1 MYKKILSDMVKEE
14 RSRRNLSQED
24 LADNAK
30 ISLRTVSDIENGK
43 GNPTLD
49 TLVSLLTYLDL
60 SFDAILKHEDVSDV
74 EYLTLAT
81 KELKKFPKQ
90 YRQTAIKTLQGL
102 LKGLPEDNQ

>member
-1 MYKKILSDMVKEE
+1 MYRKILSDMVKEE

-30 ISLRTVSDIENGK
+30 VSLRTISDIENCK
-43 GNPTLD
+43 GNPRLD
-49 TLVSLLTYLDL
+49 TLVALITYLDL
-60 SFDAILKHEDVSDV
+60 SLDAILQHDDVTDVS
-74 EYLTLAT
+74 YLTQAT

-102 LKGLPEDNQ
+102 LNGLPGDNQ